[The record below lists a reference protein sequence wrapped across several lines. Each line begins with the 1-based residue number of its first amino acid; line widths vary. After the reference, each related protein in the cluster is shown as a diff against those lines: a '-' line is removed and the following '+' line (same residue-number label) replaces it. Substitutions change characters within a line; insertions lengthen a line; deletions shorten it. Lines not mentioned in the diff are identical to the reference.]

1 MNIISSP
8 KVPNF
13 DKESLD
19 EFSRKMTNHFRR
31 KNRIEKLNKLNM
43 KKMFALIPKRTIDNE
58 IVWLKYLNVKYE
70 IVNHEYE
77 FTIFGGLTSI
87 SISYDKKKYSKIK

>member
-1 MNIISSP
+1 
-8 KVPNF
+8 
-13 DKESLD
+13 
-19 EFSRKMTNHFRR
+19 
-31 KNRIEKLNKLNM
+31 
-43 KKMFALIPKRTIDNE
+43 MFALIPKRTIDNE